1 MVRWTFGI
9 TALIVLGLALVL
21 QPSSV
26 AQDKEKV
33 KGQLTFEIF
42 KDKAGEFRWRLK
54 ASNGAVIGTG
64 GQGYKAKADCKH
76 GIEIIMKGAAKAKV
90 EDESAAK

>member
-1 MVRWTFGI
+1 MVRWAIAFVLLAVMG
-9 TALIVLGLALVL
+9 LGLGL
-21 QPSSV
+21 QPETV
-26 AQDKEKV
+26 AQEKV

-42 KDKAGEFRWRLK
+42 KDKAGEYRWRLK
-54 ASNGAVIGTG
+54 AANGAVIGTG

>member
-1 MVRWTFGI
+1 MVRWTFAFA
-9 TALIVLGLALVL
+9 ALIVLGLALGL
-21 QPSSV
+21 QPNTA
-26 AQDKEKV
+26 AQEKV
-33 KGQLTFEIF
+33 KGQLTFEIY

-54 ASNGAVIGTG
+54 AANGAVIGTG